1 MAINYVVT
9 PELIKSRQEVLNTEI
24 TNIGK
29 RLELLDSERNQLIA
43 DVNALRGAV
52 QQCDYFLGVIN
63 PPEEVVDGGNGA
75 IPDKDFAYDKPT
87 TKAGERPTSEP
98 EKGTKPK
105 GTKAEAQTVAL

>member
-9 PELIKSRQEVLNTEI
+9 PELIKNRQEVLSTEI
-24 TNIGK
+24 ANIGK

-63 PPEEVVDGGNGA
+63 PPEEVVDGG
-75 IPDKDFAYDKPT
+75 IPEKDFAYDKPT

-98 EKGTKPK
+98 EKETKSK
-105 GTKAEAQTVAL
+105 GAKVEAVKAVTL

>member
-9 PELIKSRQEVLNTEI
+9 PELIKSRQEVLTAEI

-29 RLELLDSERNQLIA
+29 RLELLDSERNQLVA

-63 PPEEVVDGGNGA
+63 PPEEEIDSGT
-75 IPDKDFAYDKPT
+75 PDKDFAYDKPT

-98 EKGTKPK
+98 EQVTKPK
-105 GTKAEAQTVAL
+105 GTKAEAQSVAI